1 MIEKEYIDNINTDEA
16 DVRLIASAENKR
28 AYEFIKRIGDIVFSS
43 VGLIIL
49 LPFFLI
55 ISAAIRLED
64 GGKAFFLQERVGR
77 NGKIFKMYKFRSMC
91 VDAEERFEEVAH
103 LNEAD
108 GPAFKIE
115 NDPRITKVGRIIRR
129 LSIDELP
136 QLINCIKGDMSIV
149 GPRPPL
155 EREVEKYNA
164 YQRQR
169 LLVKPGITCY
179 WQSCGRS
186 NTSFDEWM
194 DMDMK
199 YIRER
204 GVFTD
209 IKILLMTVPAVLMRR
224 GAC

>member
-1 MIEKEYIDNINTDEA
+1 M
-16 DVRLIASAENKR
+16 
-28 AYEFIKRIGDIVFSS
+28 
-43 VGLIIL
+43 
-49 LPFFLI
+49 
-55 ISAAIRLED
+55 
-64 GGKAFFLQERVGR
+64 QERVGR

-115 NDPRITKVGRIIRR
+115 NDPRTTKVGRIIRR

-186 NTSFDEWM
+186 NTSFDE
-194 DMDMK
+194 
-199 YIRER
+199 
-204 GVFTD
+204 V
-209 IKILLMTVPAVLMRR
+209 V
-224 GAC
+224 

>member
-115 NDPRITKVGRIIRR
+115 NDPRTTKVGRIIRR

-149 GPRPPL
+149 GY
-155 EREVEKYNA
+155 E
-164 YQRQR
+164 
-169 LLVKPGITCY
+169 T
-179 WQSCGRS
+179 
-186 NTSFDEWM
+186 TF
-194 DMDMK
+194 
-199 YIRER
+199 
-204 GVFTD
+204 
-209 IKILLMTVPAVLMRR
+209 
-224 GAC
+224 GA